1 MENVHNIP
9 VGFHFAVDF
18 GLGISL
24 GDHFFQEVSGI
35 GAEITTEDLREGG
48 ADVTYK
54 LPTGIK
60 FSNLILKR
68 GLVNDSKV
76 LDWCRDAIEQFKFKP
91 SDITVIL
98 LNENHLPI
106 ATWRFL
112 GAYPVKWSVSDFK
125 AQDNSLVIETMELTY
140 RIMRKL

>member
-1 MENVHNIP
+1 MEDVHNIP

-18 GLGISL
+18 GIGISL
-24 GDHFFQEVSGI
+24 GDHFFQEVSGL

-60 FSNLILKR
+60 FNNLVLKR

-76 LDWCRDAIEQFKFKP
+76 LDWCKDAIEQFKFKP
-91 SDITVIL
+91 SDVTVTL

-125 AQDNSLVIETMELTY
+125 AQDNSLVIETMELAY